1 MNTATMPPTSLPEQI
16 AERVERLLARHAAL
30 QEANAQ
36 LAGQVRQLEAERD
49 ALHQRLVQAAERVD
63 ALIAAV
69 PELAAAASAE
79 EESAP

>member
-30 QEANAQ
+30 QEANTQ

-49 ALHQRLVQAAERVD
+49 TLRQRLAQAAERVD

-69 PELAAAASAE
+69 PALAHAAE
-79 EESAP
+79 DEESAP

>member
-30 QEANAQ
+30 QESNAQ
-36 LAGQVRQLEAERD
+36 LAERVRQLEAERD
-49 ALHQRLVQAAERVD
+49 ALHQRLAQAAARVD

-69 PELAAAASAE
+69 PALAHAAENE
-79 EESAP
+79 ENAP

>member
-30 QEANAQ
+30 QEENAQ
-36 LAGQVRQLEAERD
+36 LAGRVRLLETERD
-49 ALHQRLVQAAERVD
+49 TLRQHLAQAAERVD

-69 PELAAAASAE
+69 PALAHAAENE
-79 EESAP
+79 ENAP